1 MKYTKKIFYK
11 IKRIPAM
18 LGIGALTALPVA
30 CGDEKLNIIEK
41 ESEPIIKRDTT
52 YLPKPDTTYVPKRDT
67 IFIDKHDTLVI
78 MQNDIVVV
86 LSRSIGPSMDSIK
99 GYADCDTIQN
109 VFLIPDGYWMMS
121 DWGIRAYRNDFLQP
135 LLDYSPKIHGRG
147 DFHFRVGEIFQ
158 EDSLWYVANGWTINK
173 HPEKS
178 LSLSISFD
186 DNSKYKKLLVG
197 SNAVLKVVIQNN
209 TPYLFNPEWSSDN
222 PAVAIVDN
230 NGVVTALSAGT
241 AHITISMW
249 TLSDQCTVSVIE
261 ESNSNVEPEYVDLG
275 LSVKWA
281 TYNVGATKPE
291 EYGDYF
297 AWGETE
303 IKSTYNWSTYKW
315 CNGSFSSLTKYN
327 TSSSYGTVDNK
338 TTLEPEDDV
347 AHVKWGGSWRMPT
360 KAEQDELRTDCTW
373 TRTTL
378 NGVNGY
384 RVTSKKSSYTDRSIF
399 LPAAGNLVDTRLFG
413 DGSYGD
419 YWSGSHNTDDPY
431 YAWGI
436 RFGSDYGYDNRS
448 SGFSVRPVC
457 P

>member
-1 MKYTKKIFYK
+1 MTYTKKIFYK
-11 IKRIPAM
+11 IKHIPAM

-52 YLPKPDTTYVPKRDT
+52 YLPKPDTTYLPKRDT
-67 IFIDKHDTLVI
+67 VFINKFDTLVI
-78 MQNDIVVV
+78 TQNDIVVV
-86 LSRSIGPSMDSIK
+86 FNRSIGPSMDSIK

-109 VFLIPDGYWMMS
+109 VFLIPDGYWMIS
-121 DWGIRAYRNDFLQP
+121 CWGIRAYRNDFLQP

-173 HPEKS
+173 YPEES

-197 SNAVLKVVIQNN
+197 SIAVFKVVIRNN

-230 NGVVTALSAGT
+230 NGVVTALSSGT
-241 AHITISMW
+241 AHITVSMW

-261 ESNSNVEPEYVDLG
+261 ESNFNVEPEYVDLG

-291 EYGDYF
+291 EYGDYY

-303 IKSTYNWSTYKW
+303 TKSTYNLSTYKW
-315 CNGSFSSLTKYN
+315 CNGSVWSLTKYN
-327 TSSSYGTVDNK
+327 TISDYGMVDNK
-338 TTLEPEDDV
+338 TILDPEDDV
-347 AHVKWGGSWRMPT
+347 AHVKWGGNWRMPT
-360 KAEQDELRTDCTW
+360 KAEQDELCTNCTW
-373 TRTTL
+373 TWTTL

-384 RVTSKKSSYTDRSIF
+384 RVTSNKTGYTDRSIF
-399 LPAAGNLVDTRLFG
+399 LPAAGLRSDTRLFD
-413 DGSYGD
+413 DGYFSCYY
-419 YWSGSHNTDDPY
+419 YWSSSLY
-431 YAWGI
+431 
-436 RFGSDYGYDNRS
+436 SDYPGKAWYSDGVTHTR
-448 SGFSVRPVC
+448 GFGQSVRPVC